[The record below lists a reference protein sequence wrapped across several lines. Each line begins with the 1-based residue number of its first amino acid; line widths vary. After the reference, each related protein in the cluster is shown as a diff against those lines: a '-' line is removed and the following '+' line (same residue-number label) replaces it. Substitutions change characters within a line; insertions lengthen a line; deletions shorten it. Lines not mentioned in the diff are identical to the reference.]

1 MGVQAVSTWINKE
14 NALAA
19 YKGLVLNRY
28 WASWVGWNN
37 HPIYRCEVS
46 FSPYAAWTIYQLGKG
61 LFATFNDVKQTLSPE
76 RVTSYGGNYVPLV
89 FIALNAA
96 KVFKDYSSVPVK
108 DNPLP
113 TQPAKEGIMDKVL
126 VTIWKATPYL
136 MIMTNIAMTSIQ
148 IQKGDSTACVTL
160 AFAGITL
167 IDLTN
172 LRMSTHYLWYRNVVL
187 EGSVAAVALYYS
199 NNTNRLNIIHY
210 SAPTIIT
217 EIVLKSQTLYQVMRE
232 PLVEAL
238 EFFLTELQNNL
249 ELIPAESRVKAQQGI
264 TTVRSELA
272 KNAKESSFL
281 EMMTRIS
288 TNIKKEMKKQEQK
301 QKTLSKY
308 TQMT

>member
-37 HPIYRCEVS
+37 HPIYRCGVS

-108 DNPLP
+108 DNSLP
-113 TQPAKEGIMDKVL
+113 TQPAKEGILGTVL
-126 VTIWKATPYL
+126 VVVWKATPYL
-136 MIMTNIAMTSIQ
+136 MIMTNIAMTIIQ
-148 IQKGDSTACVTL
+148 VQRGDSTACITL

-167 IDLTN
+167 IDLAN
-172 LRMSTHYLWYRNVVL
+172 LRRSTRNLWYRNVVL
-187 EGSVAAVALYYS
+187 EGSVAAVAFYYS
-199 NNTNRLNIIHY
+199 NNTNRLNIIRY
-210 SAPTIIT
+210 SAPTISLGIALT
-217 EIVLKSQTLYQVMRE
+217 SQTVYQVMKK
-232 PLVEAL
+232 PLVKAL
-238 EFFLTELQNNL
+238 KLSLQLAMETSELLLPVEVQN
-249 ELIPAESRVKAQQGI
+249 IAQLVI
-264 TTVRSELA
+264 FTVQKELA

-281 EMMTRIS
+281 EMKKRIS
-288 TNIKKEMKKQEQK
+288 TNLKKEMKKQE
-301 QKTLSKY
+301 KTLIK
-308 TQMT
+308 